1 MTLAPLQHR
10 RARES
15 DRETLLAMRKEC
27 GWGSDRI
34 DKYLYDSDMA
44 TYLFYRTIND
54 EAEAEEKE
62 IPVGMGCLTFD
73 LSDDPDMASRERGNI
88 ALSESTLLTPSTN
101 LIIRLPASVFVF
113 GRERGSGIGNRIFT
127 ILEGL
132 AVREHAANTLTVDT
146 RAFQVAWAR
155 EGEPS
160 YLKRWYERLG
170 YNEFRVS
177 L

>member
-146 RAFQVAWAR
+146 RAFQVA
-155 EGEPS
+155 
-160 YLKRWYERLG
+160 
-170 YNEFRVS
+170 
-177 L
+177 